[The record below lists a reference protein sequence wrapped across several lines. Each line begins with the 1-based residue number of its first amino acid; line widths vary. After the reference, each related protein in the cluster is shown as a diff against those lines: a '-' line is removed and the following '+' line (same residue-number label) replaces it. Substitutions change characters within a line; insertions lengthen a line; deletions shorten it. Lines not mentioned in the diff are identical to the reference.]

1 MPSAAAPPTLHITQL
16 ALPDAVIPDVARLK
30 SVNALIA
37 SPCCNS
43 GSISVPARAV
53 AHLSQF
59 GIHKFNAR
67 APQQTAINPRFF
79 TKNATQ
85 PRRQLNQPHE
95 APLAEE
101 LVGQGV
107 KSLDLGAPGAN
118 DDAAGGE
125 VVRAL
130 EGLRNDDER
139 AQASKSRMM
148 NEAKKRQGL
157 KVVKQ
162 DENES
167 TADLVRF
174 DTCRTSHFL
183 GSFFTS

>member
-1 MPSAAAPPTLHITQL
+1 MPSAAVFPTLHITQL
-16 ALPDAVIPDVARLK
+16 ALPDAVIPDAARLK

-59 GIHKFNAR
+59 GIHKKFNAR
-67 APQQTAINPRFF
+67 ARQQTAINPRFF

-107 KSLDLGAPGAN
+107 KSLDLGTPGAN
-118 DDAAGGE
+118 DDATGGE

-130 EGLRNDDER
+130 ERLRNDDER
-139 AQASKSRMM
+139 AQASEFRMM

-162 DENES
+162 DNIAHGQE
-167 TADLVRF
+167 
-174 DTCRTSHFL
+174 
-183 GSFFTS
+183 